1 MFYVQEGRMRGSVP
15 ALKRSSAVLPKNGG
29 LDFMCMCNILHI
41 DQEQHRD
48 TLQASHMISG
58 LIVDLFLLLTFI
70 FNVLCSSVGGY
81 PNGPEAGREANSGQR
96 GPSS

>member
-1 MFYVQEGRMRGSVP
+1 MRGSVP

-58 LIVDLFLLLTFI
+58 LIVDLLFVDF
-70 FNVLCSSVGGY
+70 Y
-81 PNGPEAGREANSGQR
+81 R
-96 GPSS
+96 